1 LSGLA
6 EELIREGARH
16 AVNLDGGGSTVLV
29 EAGKVISRPTCL
41 DLPIA
46 CERAVA
52 SIMCIRK
59 AQPKTDGKEKVHSDV
74 GVLPVSTEVG
84 LGMKEEVKQVGLFA

>member
-6 EELIREGARH
+6 EELIKEGARH

-29 EAGKVISRPTCL
+29 EAGKVISRPSCL
-41 DLPIA
+41 DLPIF

-59 AQPKTDGKEKVHSDV
+59 APPKTDGKEKVHVS
-74 GVLPVSTEVG
+74 VLPVSTEVG
-84 LGMKEEVKQVGLFA
+84 LGMKEEVKQVGLFG